1 MHMSILVWI
10 IVGAIAGWI
19 ASLIAG
25 RNRSQGLLGDIVVGM
40 IGSIV
45 GGALYTL
52 VQTGT
57 LDFTLAFTS
66 FNWISIIVSTVG
78 AIVLLFLLRLLKI

>member
-1 MHMSILVWI
+1 MSFIVWI

-19 ASLIAG
+19 ASIIAG
-25 RNRSQGLLGDIVVGM
+25 RNRNQGLLGNIIIGM

-52 VQTGT
+52 FQTGT
-57 LDFTLAFTS
+57 LDLTLAFTG
-66 FNWISIIVSTVG
+66 FNWISILVSTIG
-78 AIVLLFLLRLLKI
+78 AIVFLFILKLLRI